1 MINRLMLTSIEFT
14 KNDTVLIAGDAQTLP
29 DINAFVAT
37 PVIGIGDLR
46 SGEAAHG
53 PALIEQ
59 AGSTIVVGPGD
70 TYMLDAFGNVRIS
83 VGARRGQSA

>member
-1 MINRLMLTSIEFT
+1 M
-14 KNDTVLIAGDAQTLP
+14 
-29 DINAFVAT
+29 
-37 PVIGIGDLR
+37 IGIGDLR

-59 AGSTIVVGPGD
+59 AGSTIVIGPGD

-83 VGARRGQSA
+83 VGARSGQSA

>member
-1 MINRLMLTSIEFT
+1 MSVSVHGYFAQSNALGKPDSGGQIVY
-14 KNDTVLIAGDAQTLP
+14 VLDSVRALEKELNSRI
-29 DINAFVAT
+29 
-37 PVIGIGDLR
+37 
-46 SGEAAHG
+46 EAALG

-83 VGARRGQSA
+83 VGARSGQSA